1 VYGVARRTAANAR
14 YTSSAATLALR
25 SGGKEQE
32 SHDRQT
38 QVPQTRNMS
47 DKEETGGT
55 GDVVENEEGG
65 EEMDEE
71 VFMDFAVRNLD

>member
-1 VYGVARRTAANAR
+1 
-14 YTSSAATLALR
+14 
-25 SGGKEQE
+25 
-32 SHDRQT
+32 
-38 QVPQTRNMS
+38 MS

-71 VFMDFAVRNLD
+71 VIMDFAVRNLD